1 MSLLVWMRSSLTSV
15 INSINPL
22 PDSVSPQQDIFPSD
36 SSLQE
41 QIKILINQQ
50 DSEIVI
56 VDSKWFNDLVSF
68 MQGGSKPGKV
78 LSSSILTKS
87 KKLRK
92 GLEPGQNYFF
102 VYFSIWNL
110 LKCKDEEAIF
120 PSIHKKLVKLVG
132 LVEEHKKLLEFDIE
146 TDRADPTCI
155 QLPGQVPRNECS
167 VHVPEQVDDSDLKD
181 VISTNYSSI
190 GQVSSEGS
198 MFGSVRMHR
207 GKVGLEN
214 PGLFCYMNSG
224 IQCLLSINY
233 FVQSMLKL
241 KQLGMLED
249 KQVCLLLADLIQ
261 TFFQVKNGW
270 TIKTNPLRYF
280 VVKYFPGTRQH
291 DMPEFFRFVINSI
304 ESELGPDNLILT
316 HVFNGTLCSTIICT
330 ECQNVSRKEEIFIDL
345 QVELSESIEKS
356 LESFTKDEVL
366 GSGYHCMNCKR
377 MTVAVK
383 SLGVSNAPNCLCIQV
398 KRFKQRPNPHK
409 STSFVKYRRK
419 MTLKSLAGIK
429 NYELVSVGVHI
440 GSMNSGHYITYG
452 KRTRGWYCF
461 DDSLCTKVDLKRVL
475 NQTAYMLVYK
485 LIG

>member
-1 MSLLVWMRSSLTSV
+1 MSLFLWMRSSLTSV
-15 INSINPL
+15 INSVNASSRSP
-22 PDSVSPQQDIFPSD
+22 SPQQDIFLNNSY
-36 SSLQE
+36 LQDK
-41 QIKILINQQ
+41 IKILINQQ
-50 DSEIVI
+50 DCEIVI

-78 LSSSILTKS
+78 LTASILTKS
-87 KKLRK
+87 NKLRK
-92 GLEPGQNYFF
+92 GLIPGKDYFF
-102 VYFSIWNL
+102 IYFSIWKL
-110 LKCKDEEAIF
+110 LKSQDEEAIF

-132 LVEEHKKLLEFDIE
+132 LVEEHKKLISFDLE
-146 TDRADPTCI
+146 TDRTDPTCI
-155 QLPGQVPRNECS
+155 RLPGLVPRNECS
-167 VHVPEQVDDSDLKD
+167 VHVPEQVDESELKD

-190 GQVSSEGS
+190 GQISSEGS

-249 KQVCLLLADLIQ
+249 KEICLLLADLIQ

-280 VVKYFPGTRQH
+280 IVKYFPGNRQH
-291 DMPEFFRFVINSI
+291 DMPEFFRFIINSI
-304 ESELGPDNLILT
+304 ESELGPGNLILT
-316 HVFNGTLCSTIICT
+316 QVFNGTLCSTIICT
-330 ECQNVSRKEEIFIDL
+330 ECQNVSKKEEIFIDL

-366 GSGYHCMNCKR
+366 GSGYHCMNCKK

-383 SLGVSNAPNCLCIQV
+383 SLSVSNAPNCLCIQV
-398 KRFKQRPNPHK
+398 KRFKHKPNPHK

-419 MTLKSLAGIK
+419 MVIKSLTGNK

-440 GSMNSGHYITYG
+440 GSMNSGHYITFG

-485 LIG
+485 LIA